1 MARYL
6 LPLAL
11 FAVLL
16 GLLYSGLARDP
27 RLVPSPLIGKP
38 VPAFSLPRLEAG
50 GSPLTQRDL
59 RGRLTLVNIWASW
72 CAACRDEHPLLM
84 GLAERDDIRI
94 LGLNYKDTREAA
106 RAWLDQWGDPYTD
119 VAYDEAGR
127 VAIDWGVYGVP
138 ETFVVDAE
146 GIIRYKRV
154 GPLTEA
160 ILGEQVL
167 PALRA
172 ASQPR

>member
-16 GLLYSGLARDP
+16 GLLYAGLSRDP

-38 VPAFSLPRLEAG
+38 VPAFSLPRLKAG
-50 GSPLTQRDL
+50 ESPLTQRDL
-59 RGRLTLVNIWASW
+59 HGQPTLVNIWASW
-72 CAACRDEHPLLM
+72 CAACRDEHPLLIE
-84 GLAERDDIRI
+84 LAERDDIRI
-94 LGLNYKDTREAA
+94 LGLNYKDTRVAA
-106 RAWLDQWGDPYTD
+106 QDWLDKWGDPYAD

-138 ETFVVDAE
+138 ETFVVDAD
-146 GIIRYKRV
+146 GIIRYKQV
-154 GPLTEA
+154 GPLTEP
-160 ILGEQVL
+160 ILSEQLL

-172 ASQPR
+172 AAQTR

>member
-16 GLLYSGLARDP
+16 GLLASGLSRDP

-38 VPAFSLPRLEAG
+38 VAAFSLPHLRVGE
-50 GSPLTQRDL
+50 SPLTQRDL
-59 RGRLTLVNIWASW
+59 RGRPTLVNIWASW

-84 GLAERDDIRI
+84 ALAERGDIRI

-106 RAWLDQWGDPYTD
+106 QAWLDKWGDPYAD
-119 VAYDEAGR
+119 IAYDESGR

-138 ETFVVDAE
+138 ETFVVDAD

-154 GPLTEA
+154 GPLTEP
-160 ILGEQVL
+160 ILSEQVL
-167 PALRA
+167 PALRRA
-172 ASQPR
+172 AR